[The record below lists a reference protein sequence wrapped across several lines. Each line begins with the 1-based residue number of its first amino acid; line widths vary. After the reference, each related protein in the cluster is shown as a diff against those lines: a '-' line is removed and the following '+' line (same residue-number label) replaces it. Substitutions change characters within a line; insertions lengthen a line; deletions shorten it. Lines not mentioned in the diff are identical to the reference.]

1 MTPEPRS
8 RTLLPHALAALYGLA
23 VVYASLQPFA
33 PWISPAPGTPF
44 WPFAPWPLRST
55 RFDFIANIVAYMPL
69 GLFVALMPHR
79 ASPADR
85 VGVAFAAAAT
95 LAFMLETVQMF
106 LPPRD
111 ANLLDFLA
119 NSAGGLA
126 GGVLGSTLVH
136 AHSLRQ
142 TLSNARSRV
151 FLEGRLGDVGIAL
164 LVIWLAAQLNPGISL
179 FAVTFDPTPV
189 QAVPAALFAI
199 DSDRAGVLLE
209 AAQSALQL
217 VGVGLFLTLLLR
229 QRRYVIGAILWLL
242 GLALVSKGIAAALML
257 KPAAQETWLKPGVAI
272 GIVVGALALLP
283 AVYLRRPAQ
292 VAACATAL
300 LASLLLPFLSSD
312 LFTAHAPLTLFNWR
326 YGHLLNFNGLTHTVL
341 LAWPIAAALWLF
353 ALAGRPEWGR
363 PH

>member
-1 MTPEPRS
+1 VTSDLRS
-8 RTLLPHALAALYGLA
+8 RTLLPHVLAALYGLA
-23 VVYASLQPFA
+23 LVYASLQPFA

-44 WPFAPWPLRST
+44 WPFAAWPLRST
-55 RFDFIANIVAYMPL
+55 HFDLIANMVAYIPL

-79 ASPADR
+79 APPADR
-85 VGVAFAAAAT
+85 ACVAFAASAT
-95 LAFMLETVQMF
+95 LAFMLETSQMF

-119 NSAGGLA
+119 NTA
-126 GGVLGSTLVH
+126 GGVAGGALGSTLVR
-136 AHSLRQ
+136 AHGLRE
-142 TLSNARSRV
+142 TLSDARSRV

-164 LVIWLAAQLNPGISL
+164 LVIWLAAQLNPGISF
-179 FAVTFDPTPV
+179 FAVTFDPAPA
-189 QAVPAALFAI
+189 QAAPATVFGMGG
-199 DSDRAGVLLE
+199 DRAGVLIE

-217 VGVGLFLTLLLR
+217 VGVGLFVALLLR
-229 QRRYVIGAILWLL
+229 DRRYVSGAILLLL
-242 GLALVSKGIAAALML
+242 GSALVSKGIAAALIL
-257 KPAAQETWLKPGVAI
+257 KPAALETWLRPGVAI
-272 GIVVGALALLP
+272 GIAAGALVLLP

-312 LFTAHAPLTLFNWR
+312 LFSADAPLTLFNWR
-326 YGHLLNFNGLTHTVL
+326 YGHLLNFNGLTHSVL

-363 PH
+363 PQ

>member
-1 MTPEPRS
+1 MTSEPRS
-8 RTLLPHALAALYGLA
+8 RTLLPHVLAVLYGLA
-23 VVYASLQPFA
+23 VAYASLQPFA

-55 RFDFIANIVAYMPL
+55 TFDFIANMVAYMPL

-79 ASPADR
+79 APASDR
-85 VGVAFAAAAT
+85 AGVAFAAGAT
-95 LAFMLETVQMF
+95 LAFMLETLQMF

-111 ANLLDFLA
+111 ANLLDFFA
-119 NSAGGLA
+119 NTAGGLA
-126 GGVLGSTLVH
+126 GGVFGSALVH
-136 AHSLRQ
+136 AHSVRQ
-142 TLSNARSRV
+142 RLSDARSHV
-151 FLEGRLGDVGIAL
+151 FLEGRLGDIGIAL

-179 FAVTFDPTPV
+179 FAITFDPTPA
-189 QAVPAALFAI
+189 QSGPAALFAI
-199 DSDRAGVLLE
+199 DSDRAGVLIE

-217 VGVGLFLTLLLR
+217 VGVGLFVTLLLR
-229 QRRYVIGAILWLL
+229 ERRYVGGAILLLL
-242 GLALVSKGIAAALML
+242 GLTLVSKGIAAALML
-257 KPAAQETWLKPGVAI
+257 KPAALETWLRPGVAI
-272 GIVVGALALLP
+272 GIAVGALTLLP
-283 AVYLRRPAQ
+283 AAYLRRPVQ
-292 VAACATAL
+292 VAVCATAL